1 MLDNFELIKPLL
13 QFPSEDIFFFA
24 QILKRK
30 KENPEIGSNS
40 YVVKTYFIKSLK
52 DLEFYR
58 EEMICLAKFHNARV
72 YINLNPRS
80 FEKTAFNTLKKITDQ
95 IMNKDFKSVRKAY
108 NSVCGMHSE
117 GDKKWIID
125 VDYPSQIALHE
136 IRRILVNIAPIGED
150 KYITIIP
157 TKNGFHVIT
166 KPFNVEQFKNLMPGM
181 DIHKNNPSCL
191 FIP

>member
-1 MLDNFELIKPLL
+1 MIDNFELIKPLL
-13 QFPSEDIFFFA
+13 DFPSEDTFLFC
-24 QILKRK
+24 QVLKRK

-40 YVVKTYFIKSLK
+40 YVVKTYFIKSLE

-58 EEMICLAKFHNARV
+58 EEMICLANFHNARV
-72 YINLNPRS
+72 YINLNSRS

-125 VDYPSQIALHE
+125 VDEPNFDNLDKIKIALSNVQPHG
-136 IRRILVNIAPIGED
+136 NS
-150 KYITIIP
+150 KFITTIP
-157 TKNGFHVIT
+157 TKNGYHVIT
-166 KPFNVEQFKNLMPGM
+166 KPFNVEQFNGLLQGYE
-181 DIHKNNPSCL
+181 IHRQNPTIL
-191 FIP
+191 FCP